1 MTAKFSIR
9 YGERRV
15 YSWSTHR
22 IQKTIHPI
30 ALFPVISSA
39 PFVSRAVLK
48 PHNSYTVTVPKRFKL
63 LIHLLAPIG
72 KISTSIN
79 GLMSKRFFLISLCL
93 LSLTGFGQP
102 YRTEIRHR
110 PVFWSELNLV
120 YRTKGKWSF
129 QLDHQY
135 RRAATDNN
143 GRDLNIFRYP
153 LQQVFRPWISYQVSE
168 PVRASLSPLGL
179 WWTWSRPNRFQ
190 PTTFFQEVR
199 VIPQLQI
206 TRPLS
211 DGELILRLR
220 SELRWSSGTDTL
232 AKAYVFLSDGES
244 RQVLADRFNVR
255 LRLMG
260 RWINPIF
267 QQGKTKFWYS
277 HLSVEP
283 MAVLSSSV
291 TRFDQNRTY
300 LGLGRRLQEN
310 IRFEVG
316 YLNQFS
322 LQTNQAVRL
331 KTIRLNHALQVY
343 LYIETRSRSKAGS
356 DSGPE

>member
-1 MTAKFSIR
+1 ML
-9 YGERRV
+9 
-15 YSWSTHR
+15 H
-22 IQKTIHPI
+22 
-30 ALFPVISSA
+30 
-39 PFVSRAVLK
+39 
-48 PHNSYTVTVPKRFKL
+48 
-63 LIHLLAPIG
+63 
-72 KISTSIN
+72 
-79 GLMSKRFFLISLCL
+79 RFFILPFCL
-93 LSLTGFGQP
+93 LSLNGFGQS
-102 YRTEIRHR
+102 YRTEVRHR

-143 GRDLNIFRYP
+143 GRDLNIFRNP
-153 LQQVFRPWISYQVSE
+153 LQQVFRPWISYQFSKS
-168 PVRASLSPLGL
+168 VRASLSPIGL
-179 WWTWSRPNRFQ
+179 WWTWNRPNSFQ
-190 PTTFFQEVR
+190 PTTFFQELR

-211 DGELILRLR
+211 DGELVLRAR

-232 AKAYVFLSDGES
+232 ANAYVFLSDGES
-244 RQVLADRFNVR
+244 LQVLASRFNVR

-267 QQGKTKFWYS
+267 QQAKTKSWYS

-283 MAVLSSSV
+283 MVVTSGSV

-300 LGLGRRLQEN
+300 LGLGKRLREN
-310 IRFEVG
+310 IRAEVG

-322 LQTNQAVRL
+322 LQTNQPERL
-331 KTIRLNHALQVY
+331 RTVRLNHALQVY
-343 LYIETRSRSKAGS
+343 LYLETRRRSRAGS